1 MTDTA
6 LPQLLPLQTA
16 PFTDWMQVHEVTG
29 DGRKVCLKL
38 RQRKELSNRH
48 GVLHGGALATLL
60 DSAMA
65 RAARA
70 IPSIGEI
77 AGTVDIQIQF
87 LQPASGLLTATGR
100 VEHASK
106 SLAFCRG
113 EVLNEAGEAV
123 ALASATMK
131 LRRAASSDAKQIA
144 LRAE

>member
-1 MTDTA
+1 MTDTS
-6 LPQLLPLQTA
+6 PSERFPLETA
-16 PFTDWMQVHEVTG
+16 PFTDWMQIHEVTRNG
-29 DGRKVCLKL
+29 LEVCLQV

-48 GVLHGGALATLL
+48 GVVHGGALATLL

-70 IPSIGEI
+70 IPGTGEI

-113 EVLNEAGEAV
+113 EVRNEAGEAV

-131 LRRAASSDAKQIA
+131 LRRGSSPSPNG
-144 LRAE
+144 